1 MSHPRRPPTEP
12 IQKRVFNRLVGHL
25 AARKPTDPNGSQR
38 KRTGANGS
46 ERDVTQNDHE
56 LIEKRVFESAR
67 AGVGAIDPKVTQVT
81 RQTFDLTQTVFT

>member
-1 MSHPRRPPTEP
+1 MF
-12 IQKRVFNRLVGHL
+12 FNRLVGHL

-56 LIEKRVFESAR
+56 PIEQRVFESAR
-67 AGVGAIDPKVTQVT
+67 GGVGAIDPTVTQVA
-81 RQTFDLTQTVFT
+81 RQTFNMTQSALT